1 MVSTL
6 KLTKIQIPNSD
17 SDVISLDAS
26 TGNVTLNKTLGG
38 TSVTVQGENTNTT
51 NLQQGLAKAFLAYK
65 GNTTN
70 AIYDSNNISS
80 VSDDATGKHT
90 PAFTNSFNGA
100 NDYATTG
107 FGQQDTGGCGRI
119 VCGIVAPATNNRP
132 VNTVNASNSN
142 TDLEWLNLTFHGDLA

>member
-26 TGNVTLNKTLGG
+26 TGNISLNKTLGG

-107 FGQQDTGGCGRI
+107 FGQQDTGGGGRI
-119 VCGIVAPATNNRP
+119 VCGISSPATSNRP